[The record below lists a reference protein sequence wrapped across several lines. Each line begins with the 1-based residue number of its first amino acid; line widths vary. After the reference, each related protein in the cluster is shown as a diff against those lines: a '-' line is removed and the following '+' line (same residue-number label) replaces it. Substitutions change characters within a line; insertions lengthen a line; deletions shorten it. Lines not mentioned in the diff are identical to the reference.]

1 MAGEF
6 DIRPMVEKNSA
17 IPVDRFRVVRNFDAL
32 RLSEIRRGIV
42 FVFAAWSGPAVVA
55 FQRFTRIMKSI
66 ETRTLDLVVLD
77 TVCLTQNSA
86 GELLGDE
93 DFTFGGWDE
102 VIWIRDGKVAA
113 RTIAR
118 DGSEVFL
125 EEHTKG
131 LLDAGVA

>member
-1 MAGEF
+1 
-6 DIRPMVEKNSA
+6 
-17 IPVDRFRVVRNFDAL
+17 
-32 RLSEIRRGIV
+32 
-42 FVFAAWSGPAVVA
+42 
-55 FQRFTRIMKSI
+55 MKSI

-77 TVCLTQNSA
+77 TDCLTQNSA

-93 DFTFGGWDE
+93 DFTFGGWGE
-102 VIWIRDGKVAA
+102 VIWIRDGKVVA

>member
-6 DIRPMVEKNSA
+6 DIRTMVEKNSA
-17 IPVDRFRVVRNFDAL
+17 IPVDRFRVVRSFDAL

-42 FVFAAWSGPAVVA
+42 FVFAAWSVPAVVA

-77 TVCLTQNSA
+77 TDCLTQNSA

-93 DFTFGGWDE
+93 DFTFGGWGE
-102 VIWIRDGKVAA
+102 VIWIRDGKVVA

-131 LLDAGVA
+131 LLDADVA

>member
-6 DIRPMVEKNSA
+6 DIRTMVEKNSA
-17 IPVDRFRVVRNFDAL
+17 IPVDRFRVVRSFDAL

-42 FVFAAWSGPAVVA
+42 FVFAAWSVPAVVA

-77 TVCLTQNSA
+77 TDCLTQNSA
-86 GELLGDE
+86 GELFGDG
-93 DFTFGGWDE
+93 DFTSGGWGE
-102 VIWIRDGKVAA
+102 VIWIRDGQVVA
-113 RTIAR
+113 RTVAR

-131 LLDAGVA
+131 LLDDGVA